1 MFWERAMSTDRWAD
15 ARRLEAWAGE
25 GRVNLLRALSVIVF
39 YGHHLYRTYL
49 APQDLG
55 LTPEERARYHLAVTA
70 IVLAW
75 ILEIFVLFLCLSRR
89 WVPPALKYLASF
101 SDLILVSA
109 LLIANPAG
117 PHSPLVFIYFAVVA
131 AAPLRLS
138 LRLVQ
143 ATTFGAMLAAV
154 LMMGYYVYFRIG
166 SEVYY
171 QPGSEVRVSHTAEVL
186 FLLALGLCG
195 LFAGQS
201 VRQARRL
208 VEGYP
213 VVVEEPRTEPA
224 A

>member
-1 MFWERAMSTDRWAD
+1 MSTDRWAD

-25 GRVNLLRALSVIVF
+25 VRVNLLRALSLIVF
-39 YGHHLYRTYL
+39 YAHHLYRIYRT
-49 APQDLG
+49 PQDLG
-55 LTPEERARYHLAVTA
+55 LSAEERARYHLAVTL
-70 IVLAW
+70 IVLVW
-75 ILEIFVLFLCLSRR
+75 VLEVFVLFVCLKGR

-101 SDLILVSA
+101 ADLVLLTA
-109 LLIANPAG
+109 LLIASPAG
-117 PHSPLVFIYFAVVA
+117 PHSPLVLVYFAVVA

-143 ATTFGAMLAAV
+143 ATTFGAMLAGV
-154 LMMGYYVYFRIG
+154 LLMGYYVYVRIG
-166 SEVYY
+166 VDAYY
-171 QPGSEVRVSHTAEVL
+171 QAGPDVRVAHTAEVI

-213 VVVEEPRTEPA
+213 VLVEEPADTQP
-224 A
+224 